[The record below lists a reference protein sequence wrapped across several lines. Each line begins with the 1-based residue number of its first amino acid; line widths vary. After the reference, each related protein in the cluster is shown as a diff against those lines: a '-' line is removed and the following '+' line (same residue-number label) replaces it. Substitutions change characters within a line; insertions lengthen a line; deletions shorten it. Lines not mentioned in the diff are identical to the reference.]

1 MFEWD
6 NPLAGYGVRI
16 RDLPKSV
23 IIILR
28 VKGRFQNA
36 LYAIY
41 PKALAWYW

>member
-1 MFEWD
+1 MFAWGSS
-6 NPLAGYGVRI
+6 LAGYEVY

-28 VKGRFQNA
+28 VKRRFQNA